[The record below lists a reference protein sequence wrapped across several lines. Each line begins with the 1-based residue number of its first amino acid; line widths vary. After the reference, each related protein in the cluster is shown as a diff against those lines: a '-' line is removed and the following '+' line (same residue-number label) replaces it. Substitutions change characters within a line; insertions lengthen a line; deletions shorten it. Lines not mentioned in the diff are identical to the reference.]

1 MKAAGQQSSGAA
13 GQEGAG
19 APAHRTWPV
28 RDRDTPGRKR
38 LPVKPTEPGLC
49 WLTMQIK
56 TACQDNFLRNLENK
70 RGGDSLGLN
79 NWQTTG
85 SSAPTEC

>member
-1 MKAAGQQSSGAA
+1 
-13 GQEGAG
+13 
-19 APAHRTWPV
+19 
-28 RDRDTPGRKR
+28 
-38 LPVKPTEPGLC
+38 
-49 WLTMQIK
+49 MQIK